1 MSEKEKMSEKLF
13 PLAMI
18 ALSLAAGIVYAWHGD
33 LRRCVYFL
41 AAAVL
46 TASVVF

>member
-1 MSEKEKMSEKLF
+1 MSERLF

-18 ALSLAAGIVYAWHGD
+18 ALSLVAGVIYAWHGD
-33 LRRCVYFL
+33 VRRCVYFL